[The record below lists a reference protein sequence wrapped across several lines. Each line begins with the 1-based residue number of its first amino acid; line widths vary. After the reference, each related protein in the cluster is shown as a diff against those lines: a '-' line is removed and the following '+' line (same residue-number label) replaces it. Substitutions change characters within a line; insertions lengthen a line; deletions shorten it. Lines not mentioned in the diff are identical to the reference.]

1 MVTREPLDDAQIAAA
16 LEQLPS
22 WQLVAGKLHR
32 DFKFAD
38 FVSAFGFMTQ
48 AAIVAEAMDHHPEWF
63 NVYSRV
69 SVDLTT
75 HDVGGLTQLD
85 VQLAMRMNA
94 IAAGL
99 AS

>member
-1 MVTREPLDDAQIAAA
+1 MVSREPLDDAQIAAA

-48 AAIVAEAMDHHPEWF
+48 AAIVAEAMDHHPEWS

-75 HDVGGLTQLD
+75 HVMGGLTQLD